1 MSAALRRGSQGFRIT
16 SAGKLEDCAENAE
29 LLRQLWIGRES
40 VSGDSLGPGDPGDF
54 DFGAW
59 HVSCHLVAAAGVI
72 ELDGGGLAWLEIS
85 DNASRDTYYP
95 SVTVET
101 HSALQTLPLNSQ
113 APHEQLRHARALGFV
128 EGTSLGR
135 ISARGIHDPDD
146 RFNGNPRQ
154 EYDQEPESPL
164 EGGKVWEHWCT
175 LRDIRDSASIGLSV
189 VGAYVTLCSHLGDLF
204 AAVVARGRQGYGHPA
219 QLAAMVEAGFIGV
232 EAGSRVLR
240 PSLIP
245 PEVELLLKE
254 ARPEASWEGVS
265 HLDWSDPPRYY
276 MFSRSIGQWNPDSL
290 PAATR

>member
-1 MSAALRRGSQGFRIT
+1 MCATLRRGSYGFRIT
-16 SAGKLEDCAENAE
+16 SEGKLEDCAENAE
-29 LLRQLWIGRES
+29 LLRRLWIGRES
-40 VSGDSLGPGDPGDF
+40 VSDDSVGPGDPGDY

-59 HVSCHLVAAAGVI
+59 HVSCHLVAAGGVV
-72 ELDGGGLAWLEIS
+72 ELDGGGPAWLEIS
-85 DNASRDTYYP
+85 YDASRDTYYP

-113 APHEQLRHARALGFV
+113 APHEQLQHARALGFV

-175 LRDIRDSASIGLSV
+175 LRDICDSASIGLSV

-204 AAVVARGRQGYGHPA
+204 AAVVARGRRGYGHPA

-254 ARPEASWEGVS
+254 ARLEASLEGVR